1 MKFRGSNSTV
11 SVVVVTSLSSS
22 SLLKGFLTTLLA
34 ISLILS
40 KPLLIEFLKDRF
52 VGMTVVGEDVDVGLD
67 SSSQM
72 WERLSQAANID
83 LEKKIEIEL
92 KL

>member
-1 MKFRGSNSTV
+1 MV
-11 SVVVVTSLSSS
+11 SVVVVTSSSSS
-22 SLLKGFLTTLLA
+22 SLLKGFLMTTLLA

-40 KPLLIEFLKDRF
+40 KPLLMEFLKDRF
-52 VGMTVVGEDVDVGLD
+52 VGMTVVGDEVDVGRD

-83 LEKKIEIEL
+83 LEK
-92 KL
+92 

>member
-1 MKFRGSNSTV
+1 VKFRGSNSTF

-22 SLLKGFLTTLLA
+22 SLLKGFLMTTLLA

-52 VGMTVVGEDVDVGLD
+52 VGMTVVGDEVDVGRD

-72 WERLSQAANID
+72 
-83 LEKKIEIEL
+83 
-92 KL
+92 